1 MTSGS
6 DFHIKQSQISVEQI
20 YLLVDQHTIRL
31 P

>member
-6 DFHIKQSQISVEQI
+6 DFHIKQFQISVEQI